1 MQDVKQIYDLF
12 SQRMNR
18 CNRILME
25 AHFIKCIIRNHR
37 NHMRRAEIHFSEWNI
52 NQYYFTWTWD
62 SYTFHGCFKEDTYF
76 LLLLITN
83 NFLLENH
90 HIQHLTTR
98 WQPALLLT
106 SKRSACKERKKKTK
120 QEKGT
125 KKRIQF
131 SELHTHSLAQVFNPR
146 RCINRTLLRGT
157 LAISVTSSASQ
168 RSFVAALQTYYPW
181 LHFNQPRV
189 TLRTA
194 LRLSTEMKLE
204 WGGWRWPVWGF
215 DEL

>member
-1 MQDVKQIYDLF
+1 MVVSRKT
-12 SQRMNR
+12 
-18 CNRILME
+18 
-25 AHFIKCIIRNHR
+25 H
-37 NHMRRAEIHFSEWNI
+37 
-52 NQYYFTWTWD
+52 
-62 SYTFHGCFKEDTYF
+62 F
-76 LLLLITN
+76 LLLLITD

-98 WQPALLLT
+98 WQPPLLLT
-106 SKRSACKERKKKTK
+106 SKRSACKERKK
-120 QEKGT
+120 EKKNKRKE
-125 KKRIQF
+125 KKKKKIQF

-146 RCINRTLLRGT
+146 RWIHRTLLSGT

-204 WGGWRWPVWGF
+204 WGGLRWPVWGF

>member
-1 MQDVKQIYDLF
+1 M
-12 SQRMNR
+12 R
-18 CNRILME
+18 
-25 AHFIKCIIRNHR
+25 
-37 NHMRRAEIHFSEWNI
+37 RRAEIHFSEWNI
-52 NQYYFTWTWD
+52 NQYYFTWTGD
-62 SYTFHGCFKEDTYF
+62 SYTFHGCFKEDTF
-76 LLLLITN
+76 FAPFDHRQLPIRKSP
-83 NFLLENH
+83 H
-90 HIQHLTTR
+90 
-98 WQPALLLT
+98 
-106 SKRSACKERKKKTK
+106 SKSDNTMAAGAAFDFKKICLQRKKERKKK
-120 QEKGT
+120 QEKGKKK

-146 RCINRTLLRGT
+146 RWIHRTLLSGT

-204 WGGWRWPVWGF
+204 WGGLRWPVWGF